1 MLEGETLPYELLGES
16 KVKESF
22 SRIVASANILRKNFG
37 RIFVEFCQP
46 ISLSEYENKE
56 IDVESK
62 VDQIKTK
69 IINELNQNSI
79 VMPTNILASILL
91 MHRKGV
97 SEEILI
103 ARSDWLAQELLK
115 RNKRIGSLSD
125 TSAHIPVRNGIKL
138 LENIVRKRKD
148 MFNLSITPKVDYKN
162 LLLLGYYRNAL
173 LNTFASEA
181 IMISA
186 LASFGHQIAWKEG
199 VDKKRLLEENYFL
212 INLFENEFLLN
223 KNEEETFQK
232 LVKYQVVS
240 EANGRVKV
248 ADDLMIGFLCS
259 LIWPFVESYWV
270 TVVYLFSLKS
280 KNENDGILKN
290 KLVHQVSYSF

>member
-1 MLEGETLPYELLGES
+1 M
-16 KVKESF
+16 
-22 SRIVASANILRKNFG
+22 RKNFG
-37 RIFVEFCQP
+37 RIFVEFCEP
-46 ISLSEYENKE
+46 ISLSEYENKGE
-56 IDVESK
+56 EVDVK
-62 VDQIKTK
+62 VGQIKTQ
-69 IINELNQNSI
+69 IVNELNKNSI
-79 VMPTNILASILL
+79 VMSTNIIASILL

-148 MFNLSITPKVDYKN
+148 MFNLSITPKEDYKN

-199 VDKKRLLEENYFL
+199 VDKKRLFEEHYFL
-212 INLFENEFLLN
+212 INMFENEFLLD
-223 KNEEETFQK
+223 KNQEETYQK
-232 LVKYQVVS
+232 LVKHQVVS
-240 EANGRVKV
+240 EVKEGVKV
-248 ADDLMIGFLCS
+248 RDDLMIGFLCS
-259 LIWPFVESYWV
+259 LIWPFVESYWI
-270 TVVYLFSLKS
+270 TAVYLFSLKS
-280 KNENDGILKN
+280 RNESDGIIKN
-290 KLVHQVSYSF
+290 KLVHQVSSFILHKN

>member
-1 MLEGETLPYELLGES
+1 M
-16 KVKESF
+16 
-22 SRIVASANILRKNFG
+22 RKNFG
-37 RIFVEFCQP
+37 RIFVEFIEP

-56 IDVESK
+56 IEVELK
-62 VDQIKTK
+62 VDQIKAR
-69 IINELNQNSI
+69 IINDLNKNSI

-97 SEEILI
+97 SEELLI

-148 MFNLSITPKVDYKN
+148 MFNLSITPKEDYKN

-199 VDKKRLLEENYFL
+199 VDKKRLFEENYFL
-212 INLFENEFLLN
+212 INLFEKEFLVN
-223 KNEEETFQK
+223 KNEEETYQK
-232 LVKYQVVS
+232 LVKHQVVN
-240 EANGRVKV
+240 ETKEGVKV
-248 ADDLMIGFLCS
+248 LDDLMIGFLCS

-270 TVVYLFSLKS
+270 TAAYLFSLKS
-280 KNENDGILKN
+280 RNESDGILKI
-290 KLVHQVSYSF
+290 KLVHQVSYLSY